1 VKYLFFVILSLLFNS
16 SLHAKELIISET
28 QNKIEILDIYS
39 NKFLLNKNYIIKNGD
54 FMKSK
59 NKISYL
65 TFNKVKICLAKNSS
79 IKVKKIK
86 NDYMV
91 IEHLKGSLLV
101 NKENN
106 SKLKLQIQILD
117 NLILDITD
125 KIYTNQ
131 FEKNKFLLRSFSGVS
146 FKSFN
151 TKDIRELKKNTT
163 YKYNEKLLEIRI
175 NNILEDPL
183 INNCLINKK
192 NFNSNNLKTFSC
204 IPTGKK
210 LICGYK

>member
-1 VKYLFFVILSLLFNS
+1 MKYLFFFFIILFYYSPTKAEEFVV
-16 SLHAKELIISET
+16 SET

-54 FMKSK
+54 FMKSE
-59 NKISYL
+59 NKISSL

-86 NDYMV
+86 NNYMV

-131 FEKNKFLLRSFSGVS
+131 FEKNKFLLRNFSGVS

-151 TKDIRELKKNTT
+151 TKDIRKLKTNTT
-163 YKYNEKLLEIRI
+163 YKYDEKLQEIRI

-183 INNCLINKK
+183 INNCIKNKK
-192 NFNSNNLKTFSC
+192 NFSTNYLKSFSC
-204 IPTGKK
+204 MPKGIK

>member
-1 VKYLFFVILSLLFNS
+1 
-16 SLHAKELIISET
+16 
-28 QNKIEILDIYS
+28 
-39 NKFLLNKNYIIKNGD
+39 
-54 FMKSK
+54 MKSK

-117 NLILDITD
+117 NLILDIRD

-131 FEKNKFLLRSFSGVS
+131 FEKNKFLLRSFSGVNI
-146 FKSFN
+146 KSLN
-151 TKDIRELKKNTT
+151 TKNVRKLKKNTT
-163 YKYNEKLLEIRI
+163 YKYNEKLLEIKI

-192 NFNSNNLKTFSC
+192 NFNSNNLKLFSC
-204 IPTGKK
+204 IPTGNK

>member
-1 VKYLFFVILSLLFNS
+1 
-16 SLHAKELIISET
+16 
-28 QNKIEILDIYS
+28 
-39 NKFLLNKNYIIKNGD
+39 
-54 FMKSK
+54 MKSK
-59 NKISYL
+59 NKISNL

-86 NDYMV
+86 NNYMV

-146 FKSFN
+146 FKFFN
-151 TKDIRELKKNTT
+151 TKNIRKLKKNTT
-163 YKYNEKLLEIRI
+163 YKYNEKLQEIRI

-183 INNCLINKK
+183 FKECENKEKNVQLNNQKIFKCVPRGSELV
-192 NFNSNNLKTFSC
+192 
-204 IPTGKK
+204 
-210 LICGYK
+210 CGYR

>member
-1 VKYLFFVILSLLFNS
+1 
-16 SLHAKELIISET
+16 
-28 QNKIEILDIYS
+28 
-39 NKFLLNKNYIIKNGD
+39 
-54 FMKSK
+54 MKSK

-131 FEKNKFLLRSFSGVS
+131 FEKNKFLLRNFSGVS

-151 TKDIRELKKNTT
+151 TKDIRKLKTNTT
-163 YKYNEKLLEIRI
+163 YKYDEKLQEIRI

-183 INNCLINKK
+183 INNCIINNKS
-192 NFNSNNLKTFSC
+192 FNSNNLKSFSC

>member
-1 VKYLFFVILSLLFNS
+1 
-16 SLHAKELIISET
+16 
-28 QNKIEILDIYS
+28 
-39 NKFLLNKNYIIKNGD
+39 
-54 FMKSK
+54 MKSK

-86 NDYMV
+86 NNYMV

-131 FEKNKFLLRSFSGVS
+131 FEKNKFLLRSFSQALAL
-146 FKSFN
+146 N
-151 TKDIRELKKNTT
+151 LLILK
-163 YKYNEKLLEIRI
+163 
-175 NNILEDPL
+175 ILE
-183 INNCLINKK
+183 N
-192 NFNSNNLKTFSC
+192 
-204 IPTGKK
+204 
-210 LICGYK
+210 

>member
-1 VKYLFFVILSLLFNS
+1 MKYLFFVILSLLFNS
-16 SLHAKELIISET
+16 TLHAKELIISET

-146 FKSFN
+146 YKSFN
-151 TKDIRELKKNTT
+151 TKNIRKLKKNTT

-192 NFNSNNLKTFSC
+192 NFNSNNLKSFSC